1 MTRRDAVESLF
12 NDALNAIKDSQND
25 LEKTVSGY
33 ATGITGKPLVDV
45 IDQGDSIIIKADLP
59 GFLKENIKIDV
70 GEYVVEITAHF
81 EEEDLEGWATYVKRE
96 RKYSE
101 VKRVI
106 DLPTKIK
113 VDYVTAE
120 FDNGV
125 LQITLPK
132 PGKTEVTLD

>member
-1 MTRRDAVESLF
+1 MTRKDVVEQMF
-12 NDALNAIKDSQND
+12 NNALSAIKDSQND

-45 IDQGDSIIIKADLP
+45 IDQGDSIVVKADLP
-59 GFLKENIKIDV
+59 GFLKENIQIDV
-70 GEYVVEITAHF
+70 GDYVLEVTAHF
-81 EEEDLEGWATYVKRE
+81 EEEDLEEWATYIKRE

-106 DLPTKIK
+106 DLPSKIR

-120 FDNGV
+120 FENGI

-132 PGKTEVTLD
+132 LGKTEVKVD